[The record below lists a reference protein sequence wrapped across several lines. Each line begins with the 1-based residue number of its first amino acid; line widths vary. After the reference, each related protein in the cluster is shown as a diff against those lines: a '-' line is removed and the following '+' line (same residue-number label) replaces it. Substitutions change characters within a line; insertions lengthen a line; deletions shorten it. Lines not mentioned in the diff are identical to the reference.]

1 MAPAIRGADMP
12 EPIHTT
18 PMEELRHTQDE
29 LHFERGVM
37 FALREFNKGRTF
49 ESLFIESMHRIE
61 VLESKAERLK
71 RMVR

>member
-1 MAPAIRGADMP
+1 MP
-12 EPIHTT
+12 EPIHKT
-18 PMEELRHTQDE
+18 PIDELRHTQDE

-37 FALREFNKGRTF
+37 FVLREISKGRAF
-49 ESLFIESMHRIE
+49 ESLFVESTHRIE